1 MESIQKVDLAFLYG
15 ELLNLFHL
23 FFYLKKVK
31 CQYQLLTTEAMVQP
45 PKNIV
50 KLYKKILE
58 EEREELFLN
67 NRPVR

>member
-1 MESIQKVDLAFLYG
+1 
-15 ELLNLFHL
+15 
-23 FFYLKKVK
+23 
-31 CQYQLLTTEAMVQP
+31 MVQP